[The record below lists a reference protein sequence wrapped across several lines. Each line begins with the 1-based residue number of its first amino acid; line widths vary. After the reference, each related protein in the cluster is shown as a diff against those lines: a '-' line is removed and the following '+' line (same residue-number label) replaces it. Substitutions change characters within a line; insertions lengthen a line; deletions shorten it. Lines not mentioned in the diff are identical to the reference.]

1 MASLIKTNKLS
12 TPGGQEFTLPTSL
25 PSEQSSLTST
35 SAGQLGYGSLG
46 FSSDALTSDN
56 KVGQDGIV
64 GSNFASQVQGE
75 TLVDKARVKND
86 STANQVILECL
97 PTLRT
102 GQVAG
107 NLQKTRLNFCGV
119 NFNDGGFRPTIQLL
133 DSSNNSII
141 TSGSSAQAMRTTS
154 NYSGSEA
161 QYSKNPNTSYMP
173 MLYDESYRPTGA
185 YTGVGAS
192 DELFNQ
198 TSLRNGTAMMNGYV
212 EVVCVSSAASS
223 TSANDYGSSQGAGG
237 QLLIKSYC
245 VYRYI
250 SSYSSTSSNAIIGMF
265 NVFSHSTATLN
276 QMKKIKFYSHTGTT
290 VMNEGLFWTE
300 STMNPGKTS

>member
-12 TPGGQEFTLPTSL
+12 TPGGEEFTLPTAL

-46 FSSDALTSDN
+46 FATDALTSDN
-56 KVGQDGIV
+56 KVGKDGV
-64 GSNFASQVQGE
+64 ADSNFNSQVQGE

-86 STANQVILECL
+86 ATAAAVILECL

-102 GQVAG
+102 GQVAA

-119 NFNDGGFRPTIQLL
+119 NFSNGDFRPTIQLL
-133 DSSNNSII
+133 DSSNNNII
-141 TSGSSAQAMRTTS
+141 SSSSSAQALRSTN
-154 NYSGSEA
+154 NYQGSSQ
-161 QYSKNPNTSYMP
+161 QYSSNPNVSYMP
-173 MLYDESYRPTGA
+173 MSYNETYRPC
-185 YTGVGAS
+185 GAS
-192 DELFNQ
+192 ASSELFNQ

-212 EVVCVSSAASS
+212 EVVCISSDAST
-223 TSANDYGSSQGAGG
+223 TSANDYSNAKGAGG

-245 VYRYI
+245 VYRYTN
-250 SSYSSTSSNAIIGMF
+250 SYSSTGNNAIIGMF
-265 NVFSHSTATLN
+265 NIFSHSTATLN
-276 QMKKIKFYSHTGTT
+276 QMKKIKFYSHTGST

-300 STMNPGKTS
+300 STMNPGKIV